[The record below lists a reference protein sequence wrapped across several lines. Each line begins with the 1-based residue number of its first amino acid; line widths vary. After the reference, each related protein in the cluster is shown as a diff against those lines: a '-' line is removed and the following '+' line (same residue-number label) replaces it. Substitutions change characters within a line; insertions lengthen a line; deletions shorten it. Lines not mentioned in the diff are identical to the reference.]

1 LKEEGI
7 LIIDSTYVKQPETK
21 SKVFKIPATESA
33 EKTFGTRVYANM
45 LMLGALKKVT
55 NIVSDDA
62 VEKSIGDT
70 IERKVAST
78 NVRAFRKGKELVQ

>member
-1 LKEEGI
+1 
-7 LIIDSTYVKQPETK
+7 
-21 SKVFKIPATESA
+21 
-33 EKTFGTRVYANM
+33 M

-70 IERKVAST
+70 IDRKVAST